1 MNSKC
6 KHQWVWEGPAE
17 NLPGYECCFKCRTV
31 RSSLRT
37 ITPTKVRPDQVVASL
52 HDLRCVGPSDCS
64 CTPYLVRETPTE
76 GEGTE
81 YTSMVGV
88 ATNIGNMR
96 AARLG
101 ATPLGRAARHSG
113 VDE

>member
-1 MNSKC
+1 MT
-6 KHQWVWEGPAE
+6 A
-17 NLPGYECCFKCRTV
+17 T
-31 RSSLRT
+31 
-37 ITPTKVRPDQVVASL
+37 L
-52 HDLRCVGPSDCS
+52 HDLACDGSDCS
-64 CTPYLVRETPTE
+64 CAVVYLVRETPTE
-76 GEGTE
+76 GEGSE

>member
-1 MNSKC
+1 MS
-6 KHQWVWEGPAE
+6 A
-17 NLPGYECCFKCRTV
+17 T
-31 RSSLRT
+31 
-37 ITPTKVRPDQVVASL
+37 L
-52 HDLRCVGPSDCS
+52 HDLRCNGSDCS
-64 CTPYLVRETPTE
+64 CAVVYLVRETPTE

>member
-1 MNSKC
+1 MT
-6 KHQWVWEGPAE
+6 A
-17 NLPGYECCFKCRTV
+17 T
-31 RSSLRT
+31 
-37 ITPTKVRPDQVVASL
+37 L
-52 HDLRCVGPSDCS
+52 HDLRCNGSDCS
-64 CTPYLVRETPTE
+64 CAVVYLVRETPTE